1 MVLLIFKLH
10 SLLQLSNILKLVFN
24 KSCANF
30 RLKLA
35 LAFLCSFFTICDN
48 IYAQNCNHD
57 LSIEVLDLH
66 DGTPLSNAIVLI
78 KELQKEGFTD
88 FDGKL
93 VFENICTDNYTL
105 NISHEECN
113 DITTSINVNRD
124 TYKKI
129 RLEHHL
135 NELEEIM
142 VISDNRNNSKSLFEN
157 KISKEVLED
166 YNSRTLGEVLKTIT
180 GVSTLNSG
188 NYLSKPVINGLHSS
202 RIILINNDVRLED
215 QEWGIEHAPSIDI
228 NSIDKISVIKGAS
241 ALKYAGDAVGGVI
254 IAETSKEKLLDSIYG
269 NVTSNIQSNGRGGAI
284 STNFTKTNSN
294 GWYYKLQGTLKRM
307 GDFETPDYVMTN
319 TGFAEHN
326 FSFKAGLNRIDHG
339 FDIYYSL
346 FSNKLGILRSSH
358 AHTAIDIINA
368 IENEIP
374 NVIEDFS
381 YDINIPRQKISH
393 SLLKLKAF
401 KNFDFGK
408 LIMRYD
414 FQVNDRKEFDIRR
427 GDRTKP
433 ALDLNLQ
440 THSLAFDL
448 ESKFQNNSNLKAGIS
463 GRYQKNFPDPY
474 TGVKRII
481 PDYKKYDFSV
491 YSIYDISFDR
501 NWLLEGGIRYDFS
514 HINAYKYYRTSLWEA
529 RNYDELFPE
538 IVVEDLGLNTL
549 TNPKFNFNNFSSNLG
564 TRFTINNG
572 ENIYFNY
579 SISSRKPNPS
589 ELFSEGL
596 HHSSARIEIGDL
608 SFNSEV
614 GHNISLTYNFANEK
628 SNLTVNSF
636 ANYVNDFIYI
646 IPVDIMPTIAGVF
659 PYWEYKQQDA
669 KLFGFDIK
677 YDRQYFNNFFVGHQ
691 FSLIKGYE
699 RENNKSLIN
708 MPPANLKNQISYNF
722 PELNNLNISLESEYV
737 FRQNEYPNNNFE
749 VYIPTQEN
757 YQLLDTST
765 SPGAYHLLNFAS
777 SIGFKSEN
785 GSSYKINLRIE
796 NLLNNLYKDYLNRLR
811 YFTHEMG
818 RNIMLSVSYNY

>member
-1 MVLLIFKLH
+1 MNLYSFTN
-10 SLLQLSNILKLVFN
+10 SAYLSK
-24 KSCANF
+24 
-30 RLKLA
+30 KLA
-35 LAFLCSFFTICDN
+35 LFFLFFFVFTYFGFLN
-48 IYAQNCNHD
+48 AQNCENN
-57 LSIEVLDLH
+57 LSIQVVDLH
-66 DGTPLSNAIVLI
+66 DGTPLVNANVSINQ
-78 KELQKEGFTD
+78 LQIQDSTD
-88 FDGKL
+88 FEGKL
-93 VFENICTDNYTL
+93 IFKNLCKGNYTL
-105 NISHEECN
+105 KIVHEECQDLTISIDLN
-113 DITTSINVNRD
+113 KDIF
-124 TYKKI
+124 KKI

-142 VISDNRNNSKSLFEN
+142 IISDNRNNSKSLFEN

-166 YNSRTLGEVLKTIT
+166 YNSRNLGEVLKTIT

-254 IAETSKEKLLDSIYG
+254 IAETSREKLLDSIYG
-269 NVTSNIQSNGRGGAI
+269 NITSNVQSNGRGGAL

-294 GWYYKLQGTLKRM
+294 GWFYKLQGTLKRM
-307 GDFETPDYVMTN
+307 GDFETPNYVMTN

-339 FDIYYSL
+339 IDIYYSL

-393 SLLKLKAF
+393 NLLKLKAF

-408 LIMRYD
+408 LVMRYD

-463 GRYQKNFPDPY
+463 GRYQKNFPDPS

-481 PDYKKYDFSV
+481 PDYKKYDFSI
-491 YSIYDISFDR
+491 YSIYDISFDS
-501 NWLLEGGIRYDFS
+501 NWLIEGGIRYDFS

-564 TRFTINNG
+564 TRYTINKG

-646 IPVDIMPTIAGVF
+646 IPVDLMPTIAGVF
-659 PYWEYKQQDA
+659 PYWEYKQDDA

-699 RENNKSLIN
+699 RENNKPLIN

-722 PELNNLNISLESEYV
+722 PDFNNLNISLESEFV

-749 VYIPTQEN
+749 VYIPTEQTYEW
-757 YQLLDTST
+757 LDTST
-765 SPGAYHLLNFAS
+765 PPGSYHLLNFAS
-777 SIGFKSEN
+777 SIGFKSNN
-785 GSSYKINLRIE
+785 GGVYKINLRVE
-796 NLLNNLYKDYLNRLR
+796 NILNNLYKDYLNRLR

-818 RNIMLSVSYNY
+818 RNILVSLSYSY

>member
-1 MVLLIFKLH
+1 MNLYSFTN
-10 SLLQLSNILKLVFN
+10 SAYLSK
-24 KSCANF
+24 
-30 RLKLA
+30 KLA
-35 LAFLCSFFTICDN
+35 LFFSFFFVFTYFGFLN
-48 IYAQNCNHD
+48 AQNCENN
-57 LSIEVLDLH
+57 LSIQVVDLH
-66 DGTPLSNAIVLI
+66 DGTPLVNANVSINQ
-78 KELQKEGFTD
+78 LQIQDSTD
-88 FDGKL
+88 FEGKL
-93 VFENICTDNYTL
+93 IFKNLCKGNYTL
-105 NISHEECN
+105 KIAHEECQDLTISIDLN
-113 DITTSINVNRD
+113 KDIF
-124 TYKKI
+124 KKI

-142 VISDNRNNSKSLFEN
+142 IISDNRNNSKSLFEN

-166 YNSRTLGEVLKTIT
+166 YNSRNLGEVLKTIT

-254 IAETSKEKLLDSIYG
+254 IAETSREKLLDSIYG
-269 NVTSNIQSNGRGGAI
+269 NITSNVQSNGRGGAL

-294 GWYYKLQGTLKRM
+294 GWFYKLQGTLKRM
-307 GDFETPDYVMTN
+307 GDFETPNYVMTN

-339 FDIYYSL
+339 IDIYYSL

-393 SLLKLKAF
+393 NLLKLKAF

-408 LIMRYD
+408 LVMRYD

-463 GRYQKNFPDPY
+463 GRYQKNFPDPS

-481 PDYKKYDFSV
+481 PDYKKYDFSI
-491 YSIYDISFDR
+491 YSIYDISFDS
-501 NWLLEGGIRYDFS
+501 NWLIEGGIRYDFS

-564 TRFTINNG
+564 TRYTINKG

-646 IPVDIMPTIAGVF
+646 IPVDLMPTIAGVF
-659 PYWEYKQQDA
+659 PYWEYKQEDA

-677 YDRQYFNNFFVGHQ
+677 YDRQYFNNFFLGHQ

-699 RENNKSLIN
+699 RENNKPLIN

-722 PELNNLNISLESEYV
+722 PDFNNLNISLESEFV

-749 VYIPTQEN
+749 VYIPTEQTYEW
-757 YQLLDTST
+757 LDTST
-765 SPGAYHLLNFAS
+765 PPGSYHLLNFAS
-777 SIGFKSEN
+777 SIGFKSNN
-785 GSSYKINLRIE
+785 GGVYKINLRVE
-796 NLLNNLYKDYLNRLR
+796 NILNNLYKDYLNRLR

-818 RNIMLSVSYNY
+818 RNILVSLSYSY

>member
-1 MVLLIFKLH
+1 MNLYSFTN
-10 SLLQLSNILKLVFN
+10 SAYLSK
-24 KSCANF
+24 
-30 RLKLA
+30 KLA
-35 LAFLCSFFTICDN
+35 LFFLFFFVFTYFGFLN
-48 IYAQNCNHD
+48 AQNCENN
-57 LSIEVLDLH
+57 LSIQVVDLH
-66 DGTPLSNAIVLI
+66 DGTPLVNANVSINQ
-78 KELQKEGFTD
+78 LQIQDSTD
-88 FDGKL
+88 FEGKL
-93 VFENICTDNYTL
+93 IFKNLCKGNYTL
-105 NISHEECN
+105 KIVHEECQDLTISIDLN
-113 DITTSINVNRD
+113 KDIF
-124 TYKKI
+124 KKI

-142 VISDNRNNSKSLFEN
+142 IISDNRNNSKSLFEN

-166 YNSRTLGEVLKTIT
+166 YNSRNLGEVLKTIT

-254 IAETSKEKLLDSIYG
+254 IAETSREKLLDSIYG
-269 NVTSNIQSNGRGGAI
+269 NITSNVQSNGRGGAL

-294 GWYYKLQGTLKRM
+294 GWFYKLQGTLKRM
-307 GDFETPDYVMTN
+307 GDFETPNYVMTN

-326 FSFKAGLNRIDHG
+326 FSFKVGLNRIDHG
-339 FDIYYSL
+339 IDIYYSL

-393 SLLKLKAF
+393 NLLKLKAF

-408 LIMRYD
+408 LVMRYD

-463 GRYQKNFPDPY
+463 GRYQKNFPDPS

-481 PDYKKYDFSV
+481 PDYKKYDFSI
-491 YSIYDISFDR
+491 YSIYDISFDS
-501 NWLLEGGIRYDFS
+501 NWLIEGGIRYDFS

-564 TRFTINNG
+564 TRYTINKG

-646 IPVDIMPTIAGVF
+646 IPVDLMPTIAGVF
-659 PYWEYKQQDA
+659 PYWEYKQEDA

-699 RENNKSLIN
+699 RENNKPLIN

-722 PELNNLNISLESEYV
+722 PDFNNLNISLESEFV

-749 VYIPTQEN
+749 VYIPTEQTYEW
-757 YQLLDTST
+757 LDTST
-765 SPGAYHLLNFAS
+765 PPGSYHLLNFAS
-777 SIGFKSEN
+777 SIGFKSNN
-785 GSSYKINLRIE
+785 GGVYKINLRVE
-796 NLLNNLYKDYLNRLR
+796 NILNNLYKDYLNRLR

-818 RNIMLSVSYNY
+818 RNILVSLSYSY

>member
-1 MVLLIFKLH
+1 MNLYSFTN
-10 SLLQLSNILKLVFN
+10 SAYLSK
-24 KSCANF
+24 
-30 RLKLA
+30 KLA
-35 LAFLCSFFTICDN
+35 LFFLFFFVFTYFGFLN
-48 IYAQNCNHD
+48 AQNCENN
-57 LSIEVLDLH
+57 LSIQVVDLH
-66 DGTPLSNAIVLI
+66 DGTPLVNANVSINQ
-78 KELQKEGFTD
+78 LQIQDSTD
-88 FDGKL
+88 FEGKL
-93 VFENICTDNYTL
+93 IFKNLCKGNYTL
-105 NISHEECN
+105 KIAHEECQDLTISIDLN
-113 DITTSINVNRD
+113 KDIF
-124 TYKKI
+124 KKI

-142 VISDNRNNSKSLFEN
+142 IISDNRNNSKSLFEN

-166 YNSRTLGEVLKTIT
+166 YNSRNLGEVLKTIT

-254 IAETSKEKLLDSIYG
+254 IAETSREKLLDSIYG
-269 NVTSNIQSNGRGGAI
+269 NITSNVQSNGRGGAL

-294 GWYYKLQGTLKRM
+294 GWFYKLQGTLKRM
-307 GDFETPDYVMTN
+307 GDFETPNYVMTN

-339 FDIYYSL
+339 IDIYYSL

-393 SLLKLKAF
+393 NLLKLKAF

-408 LIMRYD
+408 LVMRYD

-463 GRYQKNFPDPY
+463 GRYQKNFPDPS

-481 PDYKKYDFSV
+481 PDYKKYDFSI
-491 YSIYDISFDR
+491 YSIYDISFDS
-501 NWLLEGGIRYDFS
+501 NWLIEGGIRYDFS

-564 TRFTINNG
+564 TRYTINKG

-646 IPVDIMPTIAGVF
+646 IPVDLMPTIAGVF
-659 PYWEYKQQDA
+659 PYWEYKQEDA

-699 RENNKSLIN
+699 RENNKPLIN

-722 PELNNLNISLESEYV
+722 PDFNNLNISLESEFV

-749 VYIPTQEN
+749 VYIPTEQTYEW
-757 YQLLDTST
+757 LDTST
-765 SPGAYHLLNFAS
+765 PPGSYHLLNFAS
-777 SIGFKSEN
+777 SIGFKSNN
-785 GSSYKINLRIE
+785 GGVYKINLRVE
-796 NLLNNLYKDYLNRLR
+796 NILNNLYKDYLNRLR

-818 RNIMLSVSYNY
+818 RNILVSLSYSY